1 MVTNSDYFS
10 RMLETY
16 EEYNGK
22 TPEQYAAELQ
32 AAMDKNENYATIF
45 ICWKA

>member
-32 AAMDKNENYATIF
+32 AAISVRDIQNRGFYLHM
-45 ICWKA
+45 